1 MNSLFP
7 WLSTFYSKIVENWNE
22 NSNKCENRGAKVFDI
37 VEIPGCSDPF
47 RRLFS
52 TGERILLQDLES
64 TRSVEHSDEKH
75 SDGAIK
81 NGKMPVQKRVEN
93 YSHD

>member
-1 MNSLFP
+1 MKTGMKTRISM
-7 WLSTFYSKIVENWNE
+7 K
-22 NSNKCENRGAKVFDI
+22 NRGAKVFDI

-64 TRSVEHSDEKH
+64 TRSVGHSDEKH